1 MLKHFLSAALVLASS
16 ALYAADTPAAKAPAP
31 SKAAKTVVRLFVGP
45 DCGTSCENVHKIL
58 KLRHV
63 DFEEIDVTTLKG
75 GPGKNEYGVTGYP
88 TIFVG
93 SAKFQGDD
101 IMLISSMLA
110 EAFGKDVLS
119 MAERAAMAGHFD
131 ARGYPK
137 VVMYGTKWCDYCKTQ
152 RELLR
157 SKNIPFDDID
167 VESSPAGLRAYNAL
181 RGTSYPLTFVGYRRF
196 SGVARN
202 ELLAA
207 VVELTGRAQPN
218 IR

>member
-1 MLKHFLSAALVLASS
+1 MLKLFVTAALVFASS
-16 ALYAADTPAAKAPAP
+16 ALYAADSAKAAAPA
-31 SKAAKTVVRLFVGP
+31 KAGKPLVRLFVGP
-45 DCGTSCENVHKIL
+45 DCGIGCSNVHKIL
-58 KLRHV
+58 TLRGV
-63 DFEEIDVTTLKG
+63 AFEEIDVTTLKG

-93 SAKFQGDD
+93 KAKFQGDD

-119 MAERAAMAGHFD
+119 MNERAAMAGHFD
-131 ARGYPK
+131 AKGHPK
-137 VVMYGTKWCDYCKTQ
+137 VVLYGTKWCDYCKTQ

-167 VESSPAGLRAYNAL
+167 VESSAAGKRAYDAL
-181 RGTSYPLTFVGYRRF
+181 RGSSYPLTFVGYRRF
-196 SGVARN
+196 AGVARE

-207 VVELTGRAQPN
+207 VVELTGRPQPN